1 MVQDL
6 VSYRDWFNSLGK
18 EERNAYVNSLGNS
31 RYPEKEALLRSL
43 SKEFLHKEV
52 RGCGFCLLSAHFEI
66 MKYDMAKAKELTTE
80 YALIPG
86 IVLHDPINKDFNKIL
101 SPRNMSEEL
110 ALYHIAHNPNALTYF
125 ARVPADL
132 DERLNKYLEE
142 EGKAQTE
149 GSLKILRLR
158 MSAVS
163 KSLDLATESYK
174 ELQKKTEALK
184 AEVDRLTE
192 LLESMKQVES
202 NAEGVI
208 NENPDESPETNNPT
222 PVTGEEPAPEETSG
236 DAGEEPAPEGTSGD
250 AGEDKLKAEVKEF
263 IEAGMSQDDVLAAYA
278 TEIESKQYTKTAI
291 KAAYKAAKSEAPQG
305 GSEE

>member
-6 VSYRDWFNSLGK
+6 ISYRDWFNSLGK
-18 EERNAYVNSLGNS
+18 EERDAYVNSLGNS

-66 MKYDMAKAKELTTE
+66 MKYDMEKAKELTTE
-80 YALIPG
+80 YALVPG

-101 SPRNMSEEL
+101 SPKNMTEEL

-132 DERLNKYLEE
+132 DERLNKYLDE

-158 MSAVS
+158 MSAVA
-163 KSLDLATESYK
+163 KSLELATENYK
-174 ELQKKTEALK
+174 ALQKKTESLK

-192 LLESMKQVES
+192 LLESMKQIEA
-202 NAEGVI
+202 NAEEVI
-208 NENPDESPETNNPT
+208 DENPEGSSTQNDTTNVIEEES
-222 PVTGEEPAPEETSG
+222 APEETS
-236 DAGEEPAPEGTSGD
+236 EEAAPEETSGD

-263 IEAGMSQDDVLAAYA
+263 IEAGMTQDDVLAAYA
-278 TEIESKQYTKTAI
+278 AEIESKQYTKTAI
-291 KAAYKAAKSEAPQG
+291 KAAYKAAKTEASQG

>member
-18 EERNAYVNSLGNS
+18 EERDAYVNSLGNS
-31 RYPEKEALLRSL
+31 RYPEKETLLRSL

-66 MKYDMAKAKELTTE
+66 MKYDMEKAKELTTE
-80 YALIPG
+80 YALVPG

-101 SPRNMSEEL
+101 SPKNMTEEL

-132 DERLNKYLEE
+132 DERLNKYLDE

-158 MSAVS
+158 MSAVA
-163 KSLDLATESYK
+163 KSLDLATENYK
-174 ELQKKTEALK
+174 ALQKKTESLK

-192 LLESMKQVES
+192 LLESMKQIES
-202 NAEGVI
+202 NAEEVI
-208 NENPDESPETNNPT
+208 DENPEGSSNQNDTTNDTTN
-222 PVTGEEPAPEETSG
+222 VIEEEAAPEETSG
-236 DAGEEPAPEGTSGD
+236 ETSEDAE
-250 AGEDKLKAEVKEF
+250 EDKLKTEVKEF

-291 KAAYKAAKSEAPQG
+291 KAAYKAAKAEASQG

>member
-18 EERNAYVNSLGNS
+18 EERNAYANSLGNS

-43 SKEFLHKEV
+43 SREFLHKEV
-52 RGCGFCLLSAHFEI
+52 RGCGFCLMSAHFEI

-149 GSLKILRLR
+149 GSLEILRLR

-163 KSLDLATESYK
+163 KSLELATENYK
-174 ELQKKTEALK
+174 ALQKKTEALK

-192 LLESMKQVES
+192 LLESMKQIES

-208 NENPDESPETNNPT
+208 KENPDESPETNNPT
-222 PVTGEEPAPEETSG
+222 SVT
-236 DAGEEPAPEGTSGD
+236 GEEPAPEGTSGD

-291 KAAYKAAKSEAPQG
+291 KAAYKAAKAEASQG